1 MNVLLPRS
9 WLYVPGNKS
18 DLVKK
23 ASNGSADAIVIDFE
37 DAVLTADKPVARSQL
52 IHHVEL
58 LKAQH
63 KLIAVRVNG
72 PKELLDQD
80 LEVLRT
86 CVPDYLILPKVES
99 PSQIQYVVDQMK
111 GFDTRIIGLI
121 ESPIGVLN
129 APLIAQSHKNLV
141 ALSIGSEDLSFEMQM
156 QPCWDSLYV
165 PSMQVNIA
173 CKAAGILCIGYI
185 GSIAEF
191 RELDRFKLSVERS
204 APLGFLGGFAI
215 HPAQVVILNEVFTPS
230 GTEIEL
236 ARRIVKEFSAAQN
249 ESKGAIAVDGKM
261 VDLPVA
267 RRAQQLLERFGHL
280 FD

>member
-18 DLVKK
+18 DLIKK
-23 ASNGSADAIVIDFE
+23 ASNGTADAIVIDFE
-37 DAVLTADKPVARSQL
+37 DAVLAADKPVARSQL

-58 LKAQH
+58 LKAQK

-72 PKELLDQD
+72 PKALLDQD
-80 LEVLRT
+80 IEVLRT

-99 PSQIQYVVDQMK
+99 PKQIQYVIDQMK
-111 GFDTRIIGLI
+111 DFDIHIIGLI

-129 APLIAQSHKNLV
+129 AHLIAQSHKNLV

-173 CKAAGILCIGYI
+173 CKAAGISCIGYI

-191 RELDRFKLSVERS
+191 RELDRFKATVERS
-204 APLGFLGGFAI
+204 VPLGFLGGFAI
-215 HPAQVVILNEVFTPS
+215 HPVQIAILNEAFTPS
-230 GTEIEL
+230 YEEL
-236 ARRIVKEFSAAQN
+236 KQAKRIVMEFSAAQN
-249 ESKGAIAVDGKM
+249 ESKGVIAVNGKM

-267 RRAQQLLERFGHL
+267 RRAEQLIDRFSYLLE
-280 FD
+280 

>member
-1 MNVLLPRS
+1 MNELLPRS

-18 DLVKK
+18 DLIKK
-23 ASNGSADAIVIDFE
+23 ASNCAADAIVIDFE
-37 DAVLTADKPVARSQL
+37 DAVLAVDKPNARSQL
-52 IHHVEL
+52 IHHAEL
-58 LKAQH
+58 LKAQN

-72 PKELLDQD
+72 PKELLDED
-80 LEVLRT
+80 LDVLRT
-86 CVPDYLILPKVES
+86 CIPDYLILPKVES
-99 PSQIQYVVDQMK
+99 PNQIQYVVDQMK
-111 GFDTRIIGLI
+111 EFDVRIIGLI

-129 APLIAQSHKNLV
+129 AHSIAQSHKNLV

-173 CKAAGILCIGYI
+173 CKAAGIGCIGYM

-191 RELDRFKLSVERS
+191 REIDRFKATVERS
-204 APLGFLGGFAI
+204 APLGFFGGFAI
-215 HPAQVVILNEVFTPS
+215 HPAQISILNEAFTPS
-230 GTEIEL
+230 SAEL
-236 ARRIVKEFSAAQN
+236 EQARRIIVAFSAAQN

-267 RRAQQLLERFGHL
+267 RRAEQLIDRFSYLLE
-280 FD
+280 